1 MYDLVAFGETMVRLS
16 PPNYRRLEQA
26 NILEVNAGGAE
37 MSVACNLSRLGL
49 KVAWVSR
56 LTDNALGA
64 LIRNKAR
71 EQGVDTSHIIW
82 TSGDRVGLYFLEFG
96 ASPRASKVTYDRA
109 HSAISQIQTGEV
121 NWDELLRQAKWFYIS
136 GITPALSASAAQVT
150 ADALKTAKEVGCKVA
165 CDLNYR
171 SRLWTGLEA
180 GRCMKPLM
188 EYVDILISTE
198 EDTAKVLGI
207 RADSYQEVAKRLAEQ
222 FNFEVVCITI
232 REDLSVLRNRWTA
245 IVYSGGRI
253 YEDKTYDVEI
263 IDRLGA
269 GDSFSGGFMY
279 GYITEGVEKG
289 LKYGNAYAALQHS
302 TPGDINWT
310 TLEELEA
317 QVKGA
322 GTRISR

>member
-109 HSAISQIQTGEV
+109 HSAISQIQPGEV

-150 ADALKTAKEVGCKVA
+150 ADALKTAKKVGCKVA

-207 RADSYQEVAKRLAEQ
+207 RGDSYQEVAKRLAEQ

-245 IVYSGGRI
+245 IAYSGGRI